1 MRAEQK
7 RKERDQEIDKW
18 LDDIKEKNQK
28 IKRVFFL
35 KLLCFHKIHCYKKKS
50 F

>member
-1 MRAEQK
+1 MLSEKMRAEQK

-28 IKRVFFL
+28 IKRVFFIIM
-35 KLLCFHKIHCYKKKS
+35 FS
-50 F
+50 

>member
-1 MRAEQK
+1 MLSEKLRAEQK

-28 IKRVFFL
+28 MKRVLSIIMF
-35 KLLCFHKIHCYKKKS
+35 S
-50 F
+50 

>member
-1 MRAEQK
+1 MLSEKLRAEQK

-28 IKRVFFL
+28 MKRVFSIIMF
-35 KLLCFHKIHCYKKKS
+35 S
-50 F
+50 

>member
-1 MRAEQK
+1 MLSEKLRAEQK

-28 IKRVFFL
+28 MKRVFSVIMF
-35 KLLCFHKIHCYKKKS
+35 S
-50 F
+50 